1 MGVFALLQGKITS
14 NNGGNVE
21 DHQAVKQQMIGLT
34 ETASSNYPSAS
45 YIRPAGRD
53 DGLKLNLQTSNSY
66 SSSSNEPAAAL
77 SNNSN
82 ADIINSKDVEEQRI
96 LQLLPTTTTTTTN
109 TAPTTTNDK
118 SADNATAKLLSL
130 SLKLPEIIDNDNS
143 NAISVAHDHLSD
155 KNSRANYNC
164 LDLKISL

>member
-53 DGLKLNLQTSNSY
+53 DGLKLNLQTS
-66 SSSSNEPAAAL
+66 SSSNEPAAAL

-109 TAPTTTNDK
+109 TAPTTTTDNK